1 MTADRRHKA
10 HHPSIKGYQKMF
22 QVNLASPAEVTAC
35 KGWTSN
41 AHFHHL
47 GCAMTFAR
55 TSKTAANLMKDLG

>member
-1 MTADRRHKA
+1 
-10 HHPSIKGYQKMF
+10 MF

-55 TSKTAANLMKDLG
+55 TSKTAANLMMDLG